1 MTINR
6 PQMLIMYEKDTEHVM
21 ACGMHVKTDLG
32 HLNCPSDDIVSKFVQ
47 EDRQELFK
55 QLHNN
60 LFELVVSH
68 LFQAFL
74 HHIAAIL
81 IAG

>member
-1 MTINR
+1 MRKIQNTLW
-6 PQMLIMYEKDTEHVM
+6 PV
-21 ACGMHVKTDLG
+21 GMHVKTDLG
-32 HLNCPSDDIVSKFVQ
+32 HLNCPSDDVVSKLVQ
-47 EDRQELFK
+47 EHLQEVFQ

-74 HHIAAIL
+74 HHVATVL